1 MKYIFLVFFNCIAF
15 FLSSQEVCTDLVI
28 DPIYS
33 LNHTNLLN
41 KGFPND
47 FLFFDDF
54 SAENVFVNNNLWDF
68 SSVKVTR
75 NYAINPPSLGV
86 ATFDGLNEY
95 GLARDFSVINSSAP
109 SDTLLSKPIDLSGLS
124 AAFFMFYFQGKG
136 LGETPEIQDKLVL
149 EFFNGSFWVEKW
161 SSFGVA
167 MLEFEK
173 EVIII
178 DSAQYLT
185 DDFKFR
191 FRNYAT
197 ISGNFDHWHIDYLV
211 INELLN
217 VSDTTELNDVSFVYS
232 SPSFLKRYYEMPWT
246 HFLNNEANELK
257 DSIDIILRNNSASV
271 NVDFQFNVYENN
283 SQIYHYPTI
292 GVSRNVTILDYD
304 TIGNFS
310 FTNPPI
316 DIQSNIFNSFEPDS
330 ASFLVQYIIKTS
342 NSDIKINDTLYHN
355 QNFFSHFAYDDK
367 SAESAYGINTN
378 GAMLAYEF
386 KLNRPDTLRAIQM
399 YFPQMLDSVSDIPFK
414 LTIWKDINGQGNV
427 LYQQDV
433 YPVHTENGNY
443 HTYYLDSL
451 FQLVGTFYVG
461 WEQTTDDL
469 LNIGLD
475 KNNNAN
481 EYMHYNVGSGW
492 LNSSYLGSWMIRPIL
507 SMNQIVSNIPNKN
520 NIFSFSVYPN
530 PAKDNFFVE
539 SSANSN
545 LISLYTLNGILIRK
559 FKSNLNR
566 TQIDVNDIASG
577 AYILKIS
584 NDSGVNYQKI
594 LIQ

>member
-1 MKYIFLVFFNCIAF
+1 MKYKFLVFFNCIAF
-15 FLSSQEVCTDLVI
+15 FLSSQEVCTDLVV

-33 LNHTNLLN
+33 LNNPDLFT
-41 KGFPND
+41 KGFSND
-47 FLFFDDF
+47 LLFFDDF
-54 SAENVFVNNNLWDF
+54 STENIFVSDNLWDF
-68 SSVKVTR
+68 SSAKVTR
-75 NYAINPPSLGV
+75 NYAINPPTVGV
-86 ATFDGLNEY
+86 ATFDGLDEF
-95 GLARDFSVINSSAP
+95 GLARDFSVINSTAP

-161 SSFGVA
+161 SSLGIA
-167 MLEFEK
+167 MQEFEK

-185 DDFKFR
+185 SDFKFR

-232 SPSFLKRYYEMPWT
+232 SPSFLNRYYEMPWT

-283 SQIYHYPTI
+283 SQIYHYPVI

-386 KLNRPDTLRAIQM
+386 QLNRPDTLRAIQM
-399 YFPQMLDSVSDIPFK
+399 YFPQMLDSVSNIPFK
-414 LTIWKDINGQGNV
+414 LTIWKDINGQGDV

-433 YPVHTENGNY
+433 FPVHTENGNY

-469 LNIGLD
+469 LNVGLD

-507 SMNQIVSNIPNKN
+507 SMNQIVSNIPYKN
-520 NIFSFSVYPN
+520 NIFSVYPN
-530 PAKDNFFVE
+530 PAKDSFFIE

-566 TQIDVNDIASG
+566 TQIDVDDLERG
-577 AYILKIS
+577 VYILEIS

-594 LIQ
+594 LLQ

>member
-1 MKYIFLVFFNCIAF
+1 MKYTLLVFFNCIAL
-15 FLSSQEVCTDLVI
+15 FLSSQEVCTDLVV
-28 DPIYS
+28 DPKYS
-33 LNHTNLLN
+33 INNSNLFT

-47 FLFFDDF
+47 LLFFDDF
-54 SAENVFVNNNLWDF
+54 STENISVSNNLWDL

-75 NYAINPPSLGV
+75 NYAINPPSIGV

-136 LGETPEIQDKLVL
+136 LGDAPESEDKLVL
-149 EFFNGSFWVEKW
+149 EFFNGSIWVEKW
-161 SSFGVA
+161 SSLGVA
-167 MLEFEK
+167 MQEFEK

-185 DDFKFR
+185 VDFKFR

-217 VSDTTELNDVSFVYS
+217 ISDTTELNDVSFVYS
-232 SPSFLKRYYEMPWT
+232 SPSFLNRYYEMPWT
-246 HFLNNEANELK
+246 HFLNNEATELK

-283 SQIYHYPTI
+283 SQIYHYPI
-292 GVSRNVTILDYD
+292 VGVSRNITILDYD

-316 DIQSNIFNSFEPDS
+316 DIQSNIFSSFELDS
-330 ASFLVQYIIKTS
+330 TSFLVQYIIKTS
-342 NSDIKINDTLYHN
+342 TSDVKYNDTLYHN

-399 YFPQMLDSVSDIPFK
+399 YFPQMLDSVSNIPFK
-414 LTIWKDINGQGNV
+414 LTIWKDINGQGNI

-461 WEQTTDDL
+461 WEQTTNDL

-481 EYMHYNVGSGW
+481 EYMYYNVGSGW

-507 SMNQIVSNIPNKN
+507 SMNQIVSNIPEIN
-520 NIFSFSVYPN
+520 NTYSVYPN
-530 PAKDNFFVE
+530 PAKSNIFIQ
-539 SSANSN
+539 STANSN
-545 LISLYTLNGILIRK
+545 LISIYTSNGILIRK
-559 FKSNLNR
+559 FKSNFDR
-566 TQIDVNDIASG
+566 IQIDVNDLTRGI
-577 AYILKIS
+577 YILEIS
-584 NDSGVNYQKI
+584 NDSGINYQKI
-594 LIQ
+594 FIQ

>member
-232 SPSFLKRYYEMPWT
+232 SPSFLNRYYEMPWT
-246 HFLNNEANELK
+246 HFLNNEATELK
-257 DSIDIILRNNSASV
+257 DSIDVILRNNSASV

-283 SQIYHYPTI
+283 SQIYHYPII

-316 DIQSNIFNSFEPDS
+316 DIQSNIFNSFELDS

-342 NSDIKINDTLYHN
+342 NSDIKNNDTLYHD
-355 QNFFSHFAYDDK
+355 QNFLSHFAYDDN

-481 EYMHYNVGSGW
+481 EYMYYNVGSGW

-520 NIFSFSVYPN
+520 NTYSVYPN
-530 PAKDNFFVE
+530 PATHNLFIE
-539 SSANSN
+539 STDNSN
-545 LISLYTLNGILIRK
+545 LISIYTLNGILIRK
-559 FKSNLNR
+559 FKYNLNII
-566 TQIDVNDIASG
+566 QIDVNDIASG

>member
-1 MKYIFLVFFNCIAF
+1 MKYKFLVFFNCIAF
-15 FLSSQEVCTDLVI
+15 FLSSQEVCTDLVV

-33 LNHTNLLN
+33 LNNPNLFT

-47 FLFFDDF
+47 LLFFDDF
-54 SAENVFVNNNLWDF
+54 STENIFVSDNLWDF
-68 SSVKVTR
+68 SSAKVTR

-86 ATFDGLNEY
+86 ATFDGLDEF

-109 SDTLLSKPIDLSGLS
+109 SDTLLSKPIDLSGMS
-124 AAFFMFYFQGKG
+124 TAFFMFYFQGKG

-161 SSFGVA
+161 SSLGIA
-167 MLEFEK
+167 MQEFEK

-185 DDFKFR
+185 GDFKFR

-386 KLNRPDTLRAIQM
+386 QLNRPDTLRAIQM
-399 YFPQMLDSVSDIPFK
+399 YFPQMLDSVSNIPFK
-414 LTIWKDINGQGNV
+414 LTIWKDINGQGDV

-433 YPVHTENGNY
+433 FPVHTENGNY

-481 EYMHYNVGSGW
+481 EYMYYNVGSGW

-507 SMNQIVSNIPNKN
+507 SMNQIVSNIPNLN
-520 NIFSFSVYPN
+520 NIFSVYPN
-530 PAKDNFFVE
+530 PAKDNFFIE

-559 FKSNLNR
+559 FKSNLNL
-566 TQIDVNDIASG
+566 TQIDVDDLERG
-577 AYILKIS
+577 VYILEIS

>member
-1 MKYIFLVFFNCIAF
+1 MKYTLLVFFNCIAL
-15 FLSSQEVCTDLVI
+15 FLSSQEVCTDLVV
-28 DPIYS
+28 DPKYS
-33 LNHTNLLN
+33 INNSNLFT

-47 FLFFDDF
+47 LLFFDDF
-54 SAENVFVNNNLWDF
+54 STENISVSNNLWDL

-75 NYAINPPSLGV
+75 NYAINPPSIGV

-136 LGETPEIQDKLVL
+136 LGDAPESEDKLVL
-149 EFFNGSFWVEKW
+149 EFFNGSIWVEKW
-161 SSFGVA
+161 SSLGVA
-167 MLEFEK
+167 MQEFEK

-185 DDFKFR
+185 VDFKFR

-217 VSDTTELNDVSFVYS
+217 ISDTTELNDVSFVYS
-232 SPSFLKRYYEMPWT
+232 SPSFLNRYYEMPWT
-246 HFLNNEANELK
+246 HFLNNEATELK

-283 SQIYHYPTI
+283 SQIYHYPI
-292 GVSRNVTILDYD
+292 VGVSRNITILDYD
-304 TIGNFS
+304 TFGNFS

-316 DIQSNIFNSFEPDS
+316 DIQSNIFSSFELDS
-330 ASFLVQYIIKTS
+330 TSFLVQYIIKTS
-342 NSDIKINDTLYHN
+342 TSDVKYNDTLYHN

-399 YFPQMLDSVSDIPFK
+399 YFPQMLDSVSNIPFK
-414 LTIWKDINGQGNV
+414 LTIWKDINGQGNI

-461 WEQTTDDL
+461 WEQTTNDL

-481 EYMHYNVGSGW
+481 EYMYYNVGSGW

-507 SMNQIVSNIPNKN
+507 SMNQIVSNIPEIN
-520 NIFSFSVYPN
+520 NTYSVYPN
-530 PAKDNFFVE
+530 PAKSNIFIQ
-539 SSANSN
+539 STANSN
-545 LISLYTLNGILIRK
+545 LISIYTSNGILIRK
-559 FKSNLNR
+559 FKSNFDR
-566 TQIDVNDIASG
+566 IQIDVNDLTRGI
-577 AYILKIS
+577 YILEIS
-584 NDSGVNYQKI
+584 NDSGINYQKI
-594 LIQ
+594 FIQ

>member
-1 MKYIFLVFFNCIAF
+1 MKYKFLVFFNCIAF
-15 FLSSQEVCTDLVI
+15 FLSSQEVCTDLVV

-33 LNHTNLLN
+33 LNNPDLFT
-41 KGFPND
+41 KGFSND
-47 FLFFDDF
+47 LLFFDDF
-54 SAENVFVNNNLWDF
+54 STENIFVSDNLWDF
-68 SSVKVTR
+68 SSAKVTR
-75 NYAINPPSLGV
+75 NYAINPPTVGV
-86 ATFDGLNEY
+86 ATFDGLDEF
-95 GLARDFSVINSSAP
+95 GLARDFSVINSTAP

-149 EFFNGSFWVEKW
+149 EFFNGFFWVEKW
-161 SSFGVA
+161 SSLGIA
-167 MLEFEK
+167 MQEFEK

-185 DDFKFR
+185 SDFKFR

-232 SPSFLKRYYEMPWT
+232 SPSFLNRYYEMPWT

-283 SQIYHYPTI
+283 SQIYHYPVI

-367 SAESAYGINTN
+367 SAESAYGINSN

-386 KLNRPDTLRAIQM
+386 QLNRPDTLRAIQM
-399 YFPQMLDSVSDIPFK
+399 YFPQMLDSVSNIPFK
-414 LTIWKDINGQGNV
+414 LTIWKDINGQGDV

-433 YPVHTENGNY
+433 FPVHTENGNY

-451 FQLVGTFYVG
+451 FQLVGTFYIG

-469 LNIGLD
+469 LNVGLD

-507 SMNQIVSNIPNKN
+507 SMNQIVSNIPYKN
-520 NIFSFSVYPN
+520 NIFSVYPN
-530 PAKDNFFVE
+530 PAKDSFFIE

-566 TQIDVNDIASG
+566 TQIDVDDLERG
-577 AYILKIS
+577 VYILEIS
-584 NDSGVNYQKI
+584 NDSAVNYQKI

>member
-1 MKYIFLVFFNCIAF
+1 MKYKFLVFFNCIVF
-15 FLSSQEVCTDLVI
+15 SLSSQEVCTDLVV

-33 LNHTNLLN
+33 LNNPDLFT
-41 KGFPND
+41 KGFSND
-47 FLFFDDF
+47 LLFFDDF
-54 SAENVFVNNNLWDF
+54 STDNIFVSDNLWDF
-68 SSVKVTR
+68 SSAKVTR

-86 ATFDGLNEY
+86 ATFDGLDEF

-109 SDTLLSKPIDLSGLS
+109 SDTLLSKPIDLSGMS

-161 SSFGVA
+161 SSLGIA
-167 MLEFEK
+167 MQEFEK

-178 DSAQYLT
+178 DSVQYLT
-185 DDFKFR
+185 GDFKFR

-283 SQIYHYPTI
+283 SQIYHYPII

-386 KLNRPDTLRAIQM
+386 QLNRPDTLRAIQM
-399 YFPQMLDSVSDIPFK
+399 YFPQMLDSVSNIPFK
-414 LTIWKDINGQGNV
+414 LTIWKDINGQGDV

-433 YPVHTENGNY
+433 FPVHTENGNY

-481 EYMHYNVGSGW
+481 EYMYYNVGSGW

-520 NIFSFSVYPN
+520 NTYSVYPN
-530 PAKDNFFVE
+530 PATHNLFIE
-539 SSANSN
+539 STDNSN
-545 LISLYTLNGILIRK
+545 LISIYTLNGILIRK
-559 FKSNLNR
+559 FKYNLNII
-566 TQIDVNDIASG
+566 QIDVNDIASG

>member
-232 SPSFLKRYYEMPWT
+232 SPSFLNRYYEMPWT
-246 HFLNNEANELK
+246 HFLNNEATELK
-257 DSIDIILRNNSASV
+257 DSIDVILRNNSASV

-283 SQIYHYPTI
+283 SQIYHYPII

-316 DIQSNIFNSFEPDS
+316 DIQSNIFNSFELDS

-342 NSDIKINDTLYHN
+342 NSDIKNNDTLYHD
-355 QNFFSHFAYDDK
+355 QNFLSHFAYDDK

-481 EYMHYNVGSGW
+481 EYMYYNVGSGW

-520 NIFSFSVYPN
+520 NTYSVYPN
-530 PAKDNFFVE
+530 PATHHLIIE
-539 SSANSN
+539 STDNSN
-545 LISLYTLNGILIRK
+545 LISIYTLNGILIRK
-559 FKSNLNR
+559 FKYNLNII
-566 TQIDVNDIASG
+566 QIDVNDIASG
-577 AYILKIS
+577 TYILKIS

>member
-1 MKYIFLVFFNCIAF
+1 MKYTLLVFFNCIAL
-15 FLSSQEVCTDLVI
+15 FLSSQEVCTDLVV
-28 DPIYS
+28 DPKYS
-33 LNHTNLLN
+33 INNSNLFT

-47 FLFFDDF
+47 LPFFDDF
-54 SAENVFVNNNLWDF
+54 STENISVSNNLWDL

-75 NYAINPPSLGV
+75 NYAINPPSIGV

-136 LGETPEIQDKLVL
+136 LGDAPESEDKLVL
-149 EFFNGSFWVEKW
+149 EFFNGSIWVEKW
-161 SSFGVA
+161 SSLGVA
-167 MLEFEK
+167 MQEFEK

-185 DDFKFR
+185 VDFKFR

-217 VSDTTELNDVSFVYS
+217 ISDTTELNDVSFVYS
-232 SPSFLKRYYEMPWT
+232 SPSFLNRYYEMPWT
-246 HFLNNEANELK
+246 HFLNNEATELK

-283 SQIYHYPTI
+283 SQIYHYPI
-292 GVSRNVTILDYD
+292 VGVSRNITILDYD

-316 DIQSNIFNSFEPDS
+316 DIQSNIFSSFELDS
-330 ASFLVQYIIKTS
+330 TSFLVQYIIKTS
-342 NSDIKINDTLYHN
+342 TSDVKYNDTLYHN

-399 YFPQMLDSVSDIPFK
+399 YFPQMLDSVSNIPFK
-414 LTIWKDINGQGNV
+414 LTIWKDINGQGNI

-461 WEQTTDDL
+461 WEQTTNDL

-481 EYMHYNVGSGW
+481 EYMYYNVGSGW

-507 SMNQIVSNIPNKN
+507 SMNQIVSNIPEIN
-520 NIFSFSVYPN
+520 NTYSVYPN
-530 PAKDNFFVE
+530 PAKSNIFIQSTV
-539 SSANSN
+539 NSN
-545 LISLYTLNGILIRK
+545 LISIYTSNGILIRK
-559 FKSNLNR
+559 FKSNFDR
-566 TQIDVNDIASG
+566 IQIDVNDLTRGI
-577 AYILKIS
+577 YILEIS
-584 NDSGVNYQKI
+584 NDSGINYQKI
-594 LIQ
+594 FIQ

>member
-33 LNHTNLLN
+33 LNNTNLLN

-232 SPSFLKRYYEMPWT
+232 SPSFLNRYYEMPWT
-246 HFLNNEANELK
+246 HFLNNEATELK
-257 DSIDIILRNNSASV
+257 DSIDVILRNNSASV

-283 SQIYHYPTI
+283 SQIYHYPII

-355 QNFFSHFAYDDK
+355 QNFLSHFAYDDK

-481 EYMHYNVGSGW
+481 EYMYYNVGSGW

-520 NIFSFSVYPN
+520 NIFSVYPN
-530 PAKDNFFVE
+530 PAKDNFFIE

-559 FKSNLNR
+559 FK
-566 TQIDVNDIASG
+566 
-577 AYILKIS
+577 
-584 NDSGVNYQKI
+584 
-594 LIQ
+594 

>member
-1 MKYIFLVFFNCIAF
+1 MKYTLLVFFNCIAL
-15 FLSSQEVCTDLVI
+15 FLSSQEVCTDLVV
-28 DPIYS
+28 DPKYS
-33 LNHTNLLN
+33 INNSNLFT

-47 FLFFDDF
+47 LPFFDDF
-54 SAENVFVNNNLWDF
+54 STENISVSNNLWDL

-75 NYAINPPSLGV
+75 NYAINPPSIGV

-136 LGETPEIQDKLVL
+136 LGDAPESEDKLVL
-149 EFFNGSFWVEKW
+149 EFFNGSIWVEKW
-161 SSFGVA
+161 SSLGVA
-167 MLEFEK
+167 MQEFEK

-185 DDFKFR
+185 VDFKFR

-232 SPSFLKRYYEMPWT
+232 SPSFLNRYYEMPWT
-246 HFLNNEANELK
+246 HFLNNEATELK

-283 SQIYHYPTI
+283 SQIYHYPNV
-292 GVSRNVTILDYD
+292 GVSRNITILDYD

-316 DIQSNIFNSFEPDS
+316 DIQSNIFSSFELDS
-330 ASFLVQYIIKTS
+330 TSFLVQYIIKTS

-386 KLNRPDTLRAIQM
+386 QLNRPDTLRAIQM
-399 YFPQMLDSVSDIPFK
+399 YFPQMLDSVSNIPFK
-414 LTIWKDINGQGNV
+414 LTIWKDINGQGDV

-433 YPVHTENGNY
+433 FPVHTENGNY

-492 LNSSYLGSWMIRPIL
+492 LNSSYFGSWMIRPIL

-520 NIFSFSVYPN
+520 NIFRVYPN

-566 TQIDVNDIASG
+566 TQIDVDDLAG
-577 AYILKIS
+577 GVYILEIS

>member
-1 MKYIFLVFFNCIAF
+1 MKYKFLVFFNCIAF

-33 LNHTNLLN
+33 LNNPNLFT
-41 KGFPND
+41 KGFSND
-47 FLFFDDF
+47 LLFFDDF
-54 SAENVFVNNNLWDF
+54 STENVFLSDNLWDF
-68 SSVKVTR
+68 SSTKVTR
-75 NYAINPPSLGV
+75 NYAINPPSIGV
-86 ATFDGLNEY
+86 ATFDGLDEF

-136 LGETPEIQDKLVL
+136 LGETPEIEDKLVL
-149 EFFNGSFWVEKW
+149 EFFNGSSWVEKW
-161 SSFGVA
+161 SSLGIA
-167 MLEFEK
+167 MQEFKK

-185 DDFKFR
+185 ADFKFR

-232 SPSFLKRYYEMPWT
+232 SPSFLNRYYEMPWT
-246 HFLNNEANELK
+246 HFLNNEATELK
-257 DSIDIILRNNSASV
+257 DSIDIILRNNRPSV

-283 SQIYHYPTI
+283 SQIYHYPSI

-316 DIQSNIFNSFEPDS
+316 DFQSNIFNSFEPDS
-330 ASFLVQYIIKTS
+330 ASFLVKYIIKTS
-342 NSDIKINDTLYHN
+342 NSDVKINDTLYHN

-399 YFPQMLDSVSDIPFK
+399 YFPQMLDSVSNISFK
-414 LTIWKDINGQGNV
+414 LTIWKDINGQGDV

-433 YPVHTENGNY
+433 FPVHTENGNY

-481 EYMHYNVGSGW
+481 EYMYYNVGSGW

-520 NIFSFSVYPN
+520 TSYSVYPN
-530 PAKDNFFVE
+530 PARYNFFIE
-539 SSANSN
+539 STANSN
-545 LISLYTLNGILIRK
+545 IISLYTLNGILIRK

-566 TQIDVNDIASG
+566 IQIDVDDLEG
-577 AYILKIS
+577 GVYILEIS
-584 NDSGVNYQKI
+584 NDSDVSYQKI

>member
-1 MKYIFLVFFNCIAF
+1 MKYTLLVFFNCIAL
-15 FLSSQEVCTDLVI
+15 FLSSQEVCTDLVV
-28 DPIYS
+28 DPKYS
-33 LNHTNLLN
+33 INNSNLFT

-47 FLFFDDF
+47 LPFFDDF
-54 SAENVFVNNNLWDF
+54 STENISVSNNLWDL

-75 NYAINPPSLGV
+75 NYAINPPSIGV

-136 LGETPEIQDKLVL
+136 LGDAPESEDKLVL
-149 EFFNGSFWVEKW
+149 EFFNGSIWVEKW
-161 SSFGVA
+161 SSLGVA
-167 MLEFEK
+167 MQEFEK

-185 DDFKFR
+185 VDFKFR

-217 VSDTTELNDVSFVYS
+217 ISDTTELNDVSFVYS
-232 SPSFLKRYYEMPWT
+232 SPSFLNRYYEMPWT
-246 HFLNNEANELK
+246 HFLNNEATELK

-283 SQIYHYPTI
+283 SQIYHYPI
-292 GVSRNVTILDYD
+292 VGVSRNITILDYD

-316 DIQSNIFNSFEPDS
+316 DIQSNIFSSFELDS
-330 ASFLVQYIIKTS
+330 TSFLVQYIIKTS
-342 NSDIKINDTLYHN
+342 TSDVKYNDTLYHN

-399 YFPQMLDSVSDIPFK
+399 YFPQMLDSVSNIPFK
-414 LTIWKDINGQGNV
+414 LTIWKDINGQGNI

-461 WEQTTDDL
+461 WEQTTNDL

-481 EYMHYNVGSGW
+481 EYMYYNVGSGW

-507 SMNQIVSNIPNKN
+507 SMNQIVSNIPEIN
-520 NIFSFSVYPN
+520 NTYSVYPN
-530 PAKDNFFVE
+530 PAKSNIFIQ
-539 SSANSN
+539 STANSN
-545 LISLYTLNGILIRK
+545 LISIYTSNGILIRK
-559 FKSNLNR
+559 FKSNFDR
-566 TQIDVNDIASG
+566 IQIDVNDLTRGI
-577 AYILKIS
+577 YILEIS
-584 NDSGVNYQKI
+584 NDSGINYQKI
-594 LIQ
+594 FIQ

>member
-1 MKYIFLVFFNCIAF
+1 MKYKFLVFFNCIAF
-15 FLSSQEVCTDLVI
+15 FLSSQEVCTDLVV

-33 LNHTNLLN
+33 LNNPNLFT

-47 FLFFDDF
+47 LLFFDDF
-54 SAENVFVNNNLWDF
+54 STENIFVSDNLWDF
-68 SSVKVTR
+68 SSAKVTR

-86 ATFDGLNEY
+86 ATFDGLDEF

-109 SDTLLSKPIDLSGLS
+109 SDTLLSKPIDLSGMS
-124 AAFFMFYFQGKG
+124 TAFFMFYFQGKG

-161 SSFGVA
+161 SSLGIA
-167 MLEFEK
+167 MQEFEK

-178 DSAQYLT
+178 DSVQYLT
-185 DDFKFR
+185 GDFKFR

-386 KLNRPDTLRAIQM
+386 QLNRPDTLRAIQM
-399 YFPQMLDSVSDIPFK
+399 YFPQMLDSVSNIPFK
-414 LTIWKDINGQGNV
+414 LTIWKDINGQGDV

-433 YPVHTENGNY
+433 FPVHTENGNY

-481 EYMHYNVGSGW
+481 EYMYYNVGSGW

-520 NIFSFSVYPN
+520 NIFSVYPN
-530 PAKDNFFVE
+530 PAKDNFFIE

-559 FKSNLNR
+559 FKSNLNL
-566 TQIDVNDIASG
+566 TQIDVDDLERG
-577 AYILKIS
+577 VYILEIS
-584 NDSGVNYQKI
+584 NDLGVNYQKI

>member
-1 MKYIFLVFFNCIAF
+1 MKYKFLVFFNCIVF
-15 FLSSQEVCTDLVI
+15 SLSSQEVCTDLVV

-33 LNHTNLLN
+33 LNNPNLFT

-47 FLFFDDF
+47 LLFFDDF
-54 SAENVFVNNNLWDF
+54 STENIFVSDNLWDF
-68 SSVKVTR
+68 SSAKVTR

-86 ATFDGLNEY
+86 ATFDGLDEF

-109 SDTLLSKPIDLSGLS
+109 SDTLLSKPIDLSGMS
-124 AAFFMFYFQGKG
+124 TAFFMFYFQGKG

-161 SSFGVA
+161 SSLGIA
-167 MLEFEK
+167 MQEFEK

-185 DDFKFR
+185 GDFKFR

-283 SQIYHYPTI
+283 SQIYHYPII

-386 KLNRPDTLRAIQM
+386 QLNRPDTLRAIQM
-399 YFPQMLDSVSDIPFK
+399 YFPQMLDSVSNIPFK
-414 LTIWKDINGQGNV
+414 LTIWKDINGQGDV

-433 YPVHTENGNY
+433 FPVHTENGNY

-481 EYMHYNVGSGW
+481 EYMYYNVGSGW

-507 SMNQIVSNIPNKN
+507 SMNQIVSNIPNLN
-520 NIFSFSVYPN
+520 NIFSVYPN
-530 PAKDNFFVE
+530 PAKDNFFIE

-559 FKSNLNR
+559 FKSNLNL
-566 TQIDVNDIASG
+566 TQIDVDDLERG
-577 AYILKIS
+577 VYILEIS

>member
-33 LNHTNLLN
+33 LNNTNLLN

-124 AAFFMFYFQGKG
+124 TAFFMFYFQGKG

-232 SPSFLKRYYEMPWT
+232 SPSFLNRYYEMPWT
-246 HFLNNEANELK
+246 HFLNNEATELK
-257 DSIDIILRNNSASV
+257 DSIDVILRNNSASV

-283 SQIYHYPTI
+283 SQIYHYPII

-316 DIQSNIFNSFEPDS
+316 DIQSNIFNSFELDS

-342 NSDIKINDTLYHN
+342 NSDIKNNDTLYHD

-481 EYMHYNVGSGW
+481 EYMYYNVGSGW

-520 NIFSFSVYPN
+520 NTYSVYPN
-530 PAKDNFFVE
+530 PATHNLFIE
-539 SSANSN
+539 STDNSN
-545 LISLYTLNGILIRK
+545 LISIYTLNGILIRK
-559 FKSNLNR
+559 FKYNLNII
-566 TQIDVNDIASG
+566 QIDVNDIASG
-577 AYILKIS
+577 TYILKIS

>member
-1 MKYIFLVFFNCIAF
+1 MKYKFLVFFNCIAF
-15 FLSSQEVCTDLVI
+15 FLSSQEVCTDLVV

-33 LNHTNLLN
+33 LNNPNLFT

-47 FLFFDDF
+47 LLFFDDF
-54 SAENVFVNNNLWDF
+54 STENIFVSDNLWDF
-68 SSVKVTR
+68 SSAKVTR
-75 NYAINPPSLGV
+75 NYAVNPPSLGV
-86 ATFDGLNEY
+86 ATFDGLDEF

-109 SDTLLSKPIDLSGLS
+109 SDTLLSKPIDLSGMS
-124 AAFFMFYFQGKG
+124 TAFFMFYFQGKG

-161 SSFGVA
+161 SSLGIA
-167 MLEFEK
+167 MQEFEK

-185 DDFKFR
+185 GDFKFR

-386 KLNRPDTLRAIQM
+386 QLNRPDTLRAIQM
-399 YFPQMLDSVSDIPFK
+399 YFPQMLDSVSNIPFK
-414 LTIWKDINGQGNV
+414 LTIWKDINGQGDV

-433 YPVHTENGNY
+433 FPVHTENGNY

-481 EYMHYNVGSGW
+481 EYMYYNVGSGW

-507 SMNQIVSNIPNKN
+507 SMNQIVSNIPNLN
-520 NIFSFSVYPN
+520 NIFSVYPN
-530 PAKDNFFVE
+530 PAKDNFFIE

-559 FKSNLNR
+559 FKSNLNL
-566 TQIDVNDIASG
+566 TQIDVDDLERG
-577 AYILKIS
+577 VYILEIS

>member
-1 MKYIFLVFFNCIAF
+1 MN
-15 FLSSQEVCTDLVI
+15 
-28 DPIYS
+28 
-33 LNHTNLLN
+33 
-41 KGFPND
+41 
-47 FLFFDDF
+47 
-54 SAENVFVNNNLWDF
+54 
-68 SSVKVTR
+68 
-75 NYAINPPSLGV
+75 
-86 ATFDGLNEY
+86 
-95 GLARDFSVINSSAP
+95 
-109 SDTLLSKPIDLSGLS
+109 
-124 AAFFMFYFQGKG
+124 
-136 LGETPEIQDKLVL
+136 
-149 EFFNGSFWVEKW
+149 
-161 SSFGVA
+161 
-167 MLEFEK
+167 
-173 EVIII
+173 
-178 DSAQYLT
+178 
-185 DDFKFR
+185 
-191 FRNYAT
+191 
-197 ISGNFDHWHIDYLV
+197 
-211 INELLN
+211 LN

-283 SQIYHYPTI
+283 SQIYHYPII

-310 FTNPPI
+310 FTNPSI

-386 KLNRPDTLRAIQM
+386 QLNRPDTLRAIQM
-399 YFPQMLDSVSDIPFK
+399 YFPQMLDSVSNIPFK
-414 LTIWKDINGQGNV
+414 LTIWKDINGQGDV

-433 YPVHTENGNY
+433 FPVHTENGNY

-481 EYMHYNVGSGW
+481 EYMYYNVGSGW

-507 SMNQIVSNIPNKN
+507 SMNQIVSNIPNLN
-520 NIFSFSVYPN
+520 NIFSVYPN
-530 PAKDNFFVE
+530 PAKDNFFIE

-559 FKSNLNR
+559 FKSNLNL
-566 TQIDVNDIASG
+566 TQIDVDDLERG
-577 AYILKIS
+577 VYILEIS

>member
-1 MKYIFLVFFNCIAF
+1 MKYKFLIFFKCIAF
-15 FLSSQEVCTDLVI
+15 FLSSQEVCTDLVV

-33 LNHTNLLN
+33 LNNPNLFT

-47 FLFFDDF
+47 LLFFDDF
-54 SAENVFVNNNLWDF
+54 STENIFVSDNLWDF
-68 SSVKVTR
+68 SSAKVTR
-75 NYAINPPSLGV
+75 NYAINPPTVGV
-86 ATFDGLNEY
+86 ATFDGLDEF
-95 GLARDFSVINSSAP
+95 GLARDFSVINSTAP

-136 LGETPEIQDKLVL
+136 LGETPDIEDKLVL

-161 SSFGVA
+161 SSLGIA
-167 MLEFEK
+167 MQEFEK

-185 DDFKFR
+185 GDFKFR

-232 SPSFLKRYYEMPWT
+232 SPSFLNRYYEMPWT

-283 SQIYHYPTI
+283 SQIYHYPVI

-386 KLNRPDTLRAIQM
+386 QLNRPDTLRAIQM
-399 YFPQMLDSVSDIPFK
+399 YFPQMLDSVSNIPFK
-414 LTIWKDINGQGNV
+414 LTIWKDINGQGDV

-433 YPVHTENGNY
+433 FPVHTENGNY

-481 EYMHYNVGSGW
+481 EYMYYNVGSGW

-507 SMNQIVSNIPNKN
+507 SMNKIVSNIPNKN
-520 NIFSFSVYPN
+520 NIFSVYPN

-566 TQIDVNDIASG
+566 TQIDVDDLKRG
-577 AYILKIS
+577 VYILEIS

>member
-1 MKYIFLVFFNCIAF
+1 MKYTLLVFFNCIAL
-15 FLSSQEVCTDLVI
+15 FLSSQEVCTDLVV
-28 DPIYS
+28 DPKYS
-33 LNHTNLLN
+33 INNSNLFT

-47 FLFFDDF
+47 LPFFDDF
-54 SAENVFVNNNLWDF
+54 STENISVSNNLWDL

-75 NYAINPPSLGV
+75 NYAINPPSIGV

-136 LGETPEIQDKLVL
+136 LGDAPESEDKLVL
-149 EFFNGSFWVEKW
+149 EFFNGSIWVEKW
-161 SSFGVA
+161 SSLGVA
-167 MLEFEK
+167 MQEFEK

-185 DDFKFR
+185 VDFKFR

-217 VSDTTELNDVSFVYS
+217 ISDTTELNDVSFVYS
-232 SPSFLKRYYEMPWT
+232 SPSFLNRYYEMPWT
-246 HFLNNEANELK
+246 HFLNNEATELK

-283 SQIYHYPTI
+283 SQIYHYPI
-292 GVSRNVTILDYD
+292 VGVSRNITILDYD

-316 DIQSNIFNSFEPDS
+316 DIQSNIFSSFELDS
-330 ASFLVQYIIKTS
+330 TSFLVQYIIKTS
-342 NSDIKINDTLYHN
+342 TSDVKYNDTLYHN

-386 KLNRPDTLRAIQM
+386 KLNRPDTIRAIQM
-399 YFPQMLDSVSDIPFK
+399 YFPQMLDSVSNIPFK
-414 LTIWKDINGQGNV
+414 LTIWKDINGQGNI

-461 WEQTTDDL
+461 WEQTTNDL

-481 EYMHYNVGSGW
+481 EYMYYNVGSGW

-507 SMNQIVSNIPNKN
+507 SMNQIVSNIPEIN
-520 NIFSFSVYPN
+520 NTYSVYPN
-530 PAKDNFFVE
+530 PAKSNIFIQ
-539 SSANSN
+539 STANSN
-545 LISLYTLNGILIRK
+545 LISIYTSNGILIRK
-559 FKSNLNR
+559 FKSNFDR
-566 TQIDVNDIASG
+566 IQIDVNDLTRGI
-577 AYILKIS
+577 YILEIS
-584 NDSGVNYQKI
+584 NDSGINYQKI
-594 LIQ
+594 FIQ

>member
-1 MKYIFLVFFNCIAF
+1 MKYKFLIFFKCIAF
-15 FLSSQEVCTDLVI
+15 FLSSQEVCTDLVV

-33 LNHTNLLN
+33 LNNPNLFT

-47 FLFFDDF
+47 LLFFDDF
-54 SAENVFVNNNLWDF
+54 STENIFVSDNLWDF
-68 SSVKVTR
+68 SSAKVTR
-75 NYAINPPSLGV
+75 NYAVNPPSIGV
-86 ATFDGLNEY
+86 ATFDGLDEF

-136 LGETPEIQDKLVL
+136 LGETPDIEDKLVL

-161 SSFGVA
+161 SSLGIA
-167 MLEFEK
+167 MQEFEK

-185 DDFKFR
+185 GDFKFR

-232 SPSFLKRYYEMPWT
+232 SPSFLNRYYEMPWT

-283 SQIYHYPTI
+283 SQIYHYPII

-386 KLNRPDTLRAIQM
+386 QLNRPDTLRAIQM
-399 YFPQMLDSVSDIPFK
+399 YFPQMLDSVSNIPFK
-414 LTIWKDINGQGNV
+414 LTIWKDINGQGDV

-433 YPVHTENGNY
+433 FPVHTENGNY

-481 EYMHYNVGSGW
+481 EYMYYNVGSGW

-507 SMNQIVSNIPNKN
+507 SMNQIVSNIPYKN
-520 NIFSFSVYPN
+520 NIFSVYPN
-530 PAKDNFFVE
+530 PAKDSFFIE

-566 TQIDVNDIASG
+566 TQIDVDDLERG
-577 AYILKIS
+577 VYILEIS
-584 NDSGVNYQKI
+584 NDSAVNYQKI

>member
-33 LNHTNLLN
+33 LNNTNLLN
-41 KGFPND
+41 KGFSND

-232 SPSFLKRYYEMPWT
+232 SPSFLNRYYEMPWT
-246 HFLNNEANELK
+246 HFLNNEATELK
-257 DSIDIILRNNSASV
+257 DSIDVILRNNSASV

-283 SQIYHYPTI
+283 SQIYHYPII

-316 DIQSNIFNSFEPDS
+316 DIQSNIFNSFELDS

-342 NSDIKINDTLYHN
+342 NSDIKNNDTLYHD
-355 QNFFSHFAYDDK
+355 QNFLSHFAYDDK

-481 EYMHYNVGSGW
+481 EYMYYNVGSGW

-520 NIFSFSVYPN
+520 NTYSVYPN
-530 PAKDNFFVE
+530 PATHNLFIE
-539 SSANSN
+539 STDNSN
-545 LISLYTLNGILIRK
+545 LISIYTLNGILIRK
-559 FKSNLNR
+559 FKYNLNII
-566 TQIDVNDIASG
+566 QIDVNDIASG

>member
-33 LNHTNLLN
+33 LNNTNLLN

-124 AAFFMFYFQGKG
+124 TAFFMFYFQGKG

-232 SPSFLKRYYEMPWT
+232 SPSFLNRYYEMPWT
-246 HFLNNEANELK
+246 HFLNNEATELK
-257 DSIDIILRNNSASV
+257 DSIDVILRNNSASV

-283 SQIYHYPTI
+283 SQIYHYPII

-316 DIQSNIFNSFEPDS
+316 DIQSNIFNSFELDS

-342 NSDIKINDTLYHN
+342 NSDIKNNDTLYHD
-355 QNFFSHFAYDDK
+355 QNFLSHFAYDDK

-481 EYMHYNVGSGW
+481 EYMYYNVGSGW

-520 NIFSFSVYPN
+520 NTYSVYPN
-530 PAKDNFFVE
+530 PASHNLFIE
-539 SSANSN
+539 STDNSN
-545 LISLYTLNGILIRK
+545 LISIYTLNGILIRK
-559 FKSNLNR
+559 FKYNLNII
-566 TQIDVNDIASG
+566 QIDVNDIASG

>member
-33 LNHTNLLN
+33 LNNTNLLN

-185 DDFKFR
+185 NDFKFR

-232 SPSFLKRYYEMPWT
+232 SPSFLNRYYEMPWT
-246 HFLNNEANELK
+246 HFLNNEATELK
-257 DSIDIILRNNSASV
+257 DSIDVILRNNSASV

-283 SQIYHYPTI
+283 SQIYHYPII

-316 DIQSNIFNSFEPDS
+316 DIQSNIFNSFELDS

-342 NSDIKINDTLYHN
+342 NSDIKNNDTLYHD
-355 QNFFSHFAYDDK
+355 QNFLSHFAYDDK

-399 YFPQMLDSVSDIPFK
+399 YFPQMLDSVSDISFK

-481 EYMHYNVGSGW
+481 EYMYYNVGSGW

-520 NIFSFSVYPN
+520 NTYSVYPN
-530 PAKDNFFVE
+530 PATHNLFIE
-539 SSANSN
+539 STDNSN
-545 LISLYTLNGILIRK
+545 LISIYTLNGILIRK
-559 FKSNLNR
+559 FKYNLNII
-566 TQIDVNDIASG
+566 QIDVNDIASG

>member
-33 LNHTNLLN
+33 LNNTNLLN

-185 DDFKFR
+185 NDFKFR

-232 SPSFLKRYYEMPWT
+232 SPSFLNRYYEMPWT
-246 HFLNNEANELK
+246 HFLNNEATELK
-257 DSIDIILRNNSASV
+257 DSIDVILRNNSASV

-283 SQIYHYPTI
+283 SQIYHYPII

-316 DIQSNIFNSFEPDS
+316 DIQSNIFNSFELDS

-342 NSDIKINDTLYHN
+342 NSDIKNNDTLYHD
-355 QNFFSHFAYDDK
+355 QNFLSHFAYDDK

-481 EYMHYNVGSGW
+481 EYMYYNVGSGW

-507 SMNQIVSNIPNKN
+507 SMNQIVSNVPNKN
-520 NIFSFSVYPN
+520 NTYRVYPN
-530 PAKDNFFVE
+530 PATHNLFIE
-539 SSANSN
+539 STDNSN
-545 LISLYTLNGILIRK
+545 LISIYTLNGILIRK
-559 FKSNLNR
+559 FKYNLNII
-566 TQIDVNDIASG
+566 QIDVNDIASG

>member
-1 MKYIFLVFFNCIAF
+1 MKYKFLVFFNCIVF
-15 FLSSQEVCTDLVI
+15 SLSSQEVCTDLVV

-33 LNHTNLLN
+33 LNNPNLFT
-41 KGFPND
+41 KGFSND
-47 FLFFDDF
+47 LLFFDDF
-54 SAENVFVNNNLWDF
+54 STENIFVSDNLWDF
-68 SSVKVTR
+68 SSAKVTR

-86 ATFDGLNEY
+86 ATFDGLDEF

-109 SDTLLSKPIDLSGLS
+109 SDTLLSKPIDLSGMS

-161 SSFGVA
+161 SSLGIA
-167 MLEFEK
+167 MQEFEK

-185 DDFKFR
+185 GDFKFR

-386 KLNRPDTLRAIQM
+386 QLNRPDTLRAIQM
-399 YFPQMLDSVSDIPFK
+399 YFPQMLDSVSNIPFK
-414 LTIWKDINGQGNV
+414 LTIWKDINGQGDV

-433 YPVHTENGNY
+433 FPVHTENGNY

-481 EYMHYNVGSGW
+481 EYMYYNVGSGW

-520 NIFSFSVYPN
+520 NIFSVYPN
-530 PAKDNFFVE
+530 PAKDNFFIE

-559 FKSNLNR
+559 FKSNLNL
-566 TQIDVNDIASG
+566 TQIDVDDLERG
-577 AYILKIS
+577 VYILEIS

-594 LIQ
+594 LLQ

>member
-1 MKYIFLVFFNCIAF
+1 MKYKFLVFFNCIAF

-33 LNHTNLLN
+33 LNNPNLFT

-47 FLFFDDF
+47 LLFFDDF
-54 SAENVFVNNNLWDF
+54 STENVFLSDNLWDF
-68 SSVKVTR
+68 SSTKVTR
-75 NYAINPPSLGV
+75 NYAINPPSIGV
-86 ATFDGLNEY
+86 ATFDGLDEF

-136 LGETPEIQDKLVL
+136 LGETPEIEDKLVL
-149 EFFNGSFWVEKW
+149 EFFNGSSWVEKW
-161 SSFGVA
+161 SSLGIA
-167 MLEFEK
+167 MQEFKK

-185 DDFKFR
+185 ADFKFR

-232 SPSFLKRYYEMPWT
+232 SPSFLNRYYEMPWT
-246 HFLNNEANELK
+246 HFLNNEATELK
-257 DSIDIILRNNSASV
+257 DSIDIILRNNRASV

-283 SQIYHYPTI
+283 SQIYHYPSI

-316 DIQSNIFNSFEPDS
+316 DFQSNIFNSFEPDS
-330 ASFLVQYIIKTS
+330 ASFLVKYIIKTS
-342 NSDIKINDTLYHN
+342 NSDVKINDTLYHN

-399 YFPQMLDSVSDIPFK
+399 YFPQMLDSVSNISFK
-414 LTIWKDINGQGNV
+414 LTIWKDINGQGDV

-433 YPVHTENGNY
+433 FPVHTENGNY

-481 EYMHYNVGSGW
+481 EYMYYNVGSGW

-520 NIFSFSVYPN
+520 TSYSVYPN
-530 PAKDNFFVE
+530 PARYNFFIE
-539 SSANSN
+539 STANSN
-545 LISLYTLNGILIRK
+545 IISLYTLNGILIRK

-566 TQIDVNDIASG
+566 IQIDVDDLEG
-577 AYILKIS
+577 GVYILEIS
-584 NDSGVNYQKI
+584 NDSDVSYQKI

>member
-1 MKYIFLVFFNCIAF
+1 MKYKFLVFFNCIAF
-15 FLSSQEVCTDLVI
+15 FLSSQEVCTDLVV

-33 LNHTNLLN
+33 LNNPDLFT
-41 KGFPND
+41 KGFSND
-47 FLFFDDF
+47 LLFFDDF
-54 SAENVFVNNNLWDF
+54 STENIFVSDNLWDF
-68 SSVKVTR
+68 SSAKVTR
-75 NYAINPPSLGV
+75 NYAINPPTVGV
-86 ATFDGLNEY
+86 ATFDGLDEF
-95 GLARDFSVINSSAP
+95 GLARDFSVINSTAP

-161 SSFGVA
+161 SSLGIA
-167 MLEFEK
+167 MQEFEK

-185 DDFKFR
+185 SDFKFR

-232 SPSFLKRYYEMPWT
+232 SPSFLNRYYEMPWT

-283 SQIYHYPTI
+283 SQIYHYPVI

-386 KLNRPDTLRAIQM
+386 QLNRPDTLRAIQM
-399 YFPQMLDSVSDIPFK
+399 YFPQMLDSVSNIPFK
-414 LTIWKDINGQGNV
+414 LTIWKDINGQGDV

-433 YPVHTENGNY
+433 FPVHTENGNY

-481 EYMHYNVGSGW
+481 EYMYYNVGSGW

-507 SMNQIVSNIPNKN
+507 SMNQIVSNIPYKN
-520 NIFSFSVYPN
+520 NIFSVYPN
-530 PAKDNFFVE
+530 PAKDSFFIE

-566 TQIDVNDIASG
+566 TQIDVDDLERG
-577 AYILKIS
+577 VYILEIS
-584 NDSGVNYQKI
+584 NDSAVNYQKI

>member
-1 MKYIFLVFFNCIAF
+1 MKYKFLVFFNCIVF
-15 FLSSQEVCTDLVI
+15 SLSSQEVCTDLVV

-33 LNHTNLLN
+33 LNNPNLFT

-47 FLFFDDF
+47 LLFFDDF
-54 SAENVFVNNNLWDF
+54 STENIFVSDNLWDF
-68 SSVKVTR
+68 SSAKVTR

-86 ATFDGLNEY
+86 ATFDGLDEF

-109 SDTLLSKPIDLSGLS
+109 SDTLLSKPIDLSGMS
-124 AAFFMFYFQGKG
+124 TAFFMFYFQGKG

-161 SSFGVA
+161 SSLGIA
-167 MLEFEK
+167 MQEFEK

-185 DDFKFR
+185 GDFKFR

-386 KLNRPDTLRAIQM
+386 QLNRPDTLRAIQM
-399 YFPQMLDSVSDIPFK
+399 YFPQMLDSVSNIPFK
-414 LTIWKDINGQGNV
+414 LTIWKDINGQGDV

-433 YPVHTENGNY
+433 FPVHTENGNY

-481 EYMHYNVGSGW
+481 EYMYYNVGSGW

-507 SMNQIVSNIPNKN
+507 SMNQIVSNIPNLN
-520 NIFSFSVYPN
+520 NIFSVYPN
-530 PAKDNFFVE
+530 PAKDNFFIE

-559 FKSNLNR
+559 FKSNLNL
-566 TQIDVNDIASG
+566 TQIDVDDLERG
-577 AYILKIS
+577 VYILEIS

>member
-1 MKYIFLVFFNCIAF
+1 MKYKFLVFFNCIAF
-15 FLSSQEVCTDLVI
+15 FLSSQEVCTDLVV

-33 LNHTNLLN
+33 LNNPNLFT

-47 FLFFDDF
+47 LLFFDDF
-54 SAENVFVNNNLWDF
+54 STENIFVSDNLWDF
-68 SSVKVTR
+68 SSAKVTR

-86 ATFDGLNEY
+86 ATFDGLDEF

-109 SDTLLSKPIDLSGLS
+109 SDTLLSKPIDLSGMS
-124 AAFFMFYFQGKG
+124 TAFFMFYFQGKG

-161 SSFGVA
+161 SSLGIA
-167 MLEFEK
+167 MQEFEK

-185 DDFKFR
+185 GDFKFR

-271 NVDFQFNVYENN
+271 NVDFQFNIYENN

-386 KLNRPDTLRAIQM
+386 QLNRPDTLRAIQM
-399 YFPQMLDSVSDIPFK
+399 YFPQMLDSVSNIPFK
-414 LTIWKDINGQGNV
+414 LTIWKDINGQGDV

-433 YPVHTENGNY
+433 FPVHTENGNY

-481 EYMHYNVGSGW
+481 EYMYYNVGSGW

-507 SMNQIVSNIPNKN
+507 SMNQIVSNIPNLN
-520 NIFSFSVYPN
+520 NIFSVYPN
-530 PAKDNFFVE
+530 PAKDNFFIE
-539 SSANSN
+539 SSENSN

-559 FKSNLNR
+559 FKSNLNL
-566 TQIDVNDIASG
+566 TQIDVDDLERG
-577 AYILKIS
+577 VYILEIS

>member
-1 MKYIFLVFFNCIAF
+1 MKYKFLVFFNCIAF
-15 FLSSQEVCTDLVI
+15 FLSSQEVCTDLVV

-33 LNHTNLLN
+33 LNNPNLFT

-47 FLFFDDF
+47 LLFFDDF
-54 SAENVFVNNNLWDF
+54 STENIFVSDNLWDF
-68 SSVKVTR
+68 SSAKVTR

-86 ATFDGLNEY
+86 ATFDGLDEF

-109 SDTLLSKPIDLSGLS
+109 SDTLLSKPIDLSGMS
-124 AAFFMFYFQGKG
+124 TAFFMFYFQGKG

-161 SSFGVA
+161 SSLGIA
-167 MLEFEK
+167 MQEFEK

-185 DDFKFR
+185 GDFKFR

-386 KLNRPDTLRAIQM
+386 QLNRPDTLRAIQM
-399 YFPQMLDSVSDIPFK
+399 YFPQMLDSVSNIPFK
-414 LTIWKDINGQGNV
+414 LTIWKDINGQGDV

-433 YPVHTENGNY
+433 FPVHTENGNY

-481 EYMHYNVGSGW
+481 EYMYYNVGSGW

-507 SMNQIVSNIPNKN
+507 SMNKIVSNIPNLN
-520 NIFSFSVYPN
+520 NIFSVYPN
-530 PAKDNFFVE
+530 PAKDNFFIE

-559 FKSNLNR
+559 FKSNLNL
-566 TQIDVNDIASG
+566 TQIDVDDLERG
-577 AYILKIS
+577 VYILEIS

>member
-1 MKYIFLVFFNCIAF
+1 MKYKFLVFFNCIAF
-15 FLSSQEVCTDLVI
+15 FLSSQEVCTDLVV

-33 LNHTNLLN
+33 LNNPNLFT

-47 FLFFDDF
+47 LLFFDDF
-54 SAENVFVNNNLWDF
+54 STENIFVSDNLWDF
-68 SSVKVTR
+68 SSAKVTR
-75 NYAINPPSLGV
+75 NYAVNPPSIGV
-86 ATFDGLNEY
+86 ATFDGLDEF
-95 GLARDFSVINSSAP
+95 GLARDFSVINSTAP

-161 SSFGVA
+161 SSLGIA
-167 MLEFEK
+167 MQEFEK

-185 DDFKFR
+185 SDFKFR

-232 SPSFLKRYYEMPWT
+232 SPSFLNRYYEMPWT

-283 SQIYHYPTI
+283 SQIYHYPII

-386 KLNRPDTLRAIQM
+386 QLNRPDTLRAIQM
-399 YFPQMLDSVSDIPFK
+399 YFPQMLDSVSNIPFK
-414 LTIWKDINGQGNV
+414 LTIWKDINGQGDV

-433 YPVHTENGNY
+433 FPVHTENGNY

-481 EYMHYNVGSGW
+481 EYMYYNVGSGW

-507 SMNQIVSNIPNKN
+507 SMNQIVSNIPYKN
-520 NIFSFSVYPN
+520 NIFSVYPN
-530 PAKDNFFVE
+530 PAKDSFFIE

-566 TQIDVNDIASG
+566 TQIDVDDLERG
-577 AYILKIS
+577 VYILEIS
-584 NDSGVNYQKI
+584 NDSAVNYQKI

>member
-33 LNHTNLLN
+33 LNNTNLLN

-185 DDFKFR
+185 NDFKFR

-232 SPSFLKRYYEMPWT
+232 SPSFLNRYYEMPWT
-246 HFLNNEANELK
+246 HFLNNEATELK
-257 DSIDIILRNNSASV
+257 DSIDVILRNNSASV

-283 SQIYHYPTI
+283 SQIYHYPII

-316 DIQSNIFNSFEPDS
+316 DIQSNIFNSFELDS

-342 NSDIKINDTLYHN
+342 NSDIKNNDTLYHD
-355 QNFFSHFAYDDK
+355 QNFLSHFAYDDK

-414 LTIWKDINGQGNV
+414 LTIWKDISGQGNV

-481 EYMHYNVGSGW
+481 EYMYYNVGSGW

-520 NIFSFSVYPN
+520 NTYSVYPN
-530 PAKDNFFVE
+530 PATHNLFIE
-539 SSANSN
+539 STDNSN
-545 LISLYTLNGILIRK
+545 LISIYTLNGILIRK
-559 FKSNLNR
+559 FKYNLNII
-566 TQIDVNDIASG
+566 QIDVNDIASG

>member
-1 MKYIFLVFFNCIAF
+1 MKYKFLVFFNCIVF
-15 FLSSQEVCTDLVI
+15 SLSSQEVCTDLVV

-33 LNHTNLLN
+33 LNNPNLFT
-41 KGFPND
+41 KGFSND
-47 FLFFDDF
+47 LLFFDDF
-54 SAENVFVNNNLWDF
+54 STENIFVSDNLWDF
-68 SSVKVTR
+68 SSAKVTR

-86 ATFDGLNEY
+86 ATFDGLDEF
-95 GLARDFSVINSSAP
+95 GLARDFSVINSTAP
-109 SDTLLSKPIDLSGLS
+109 SDTLLSKPIDLSGMS

-161 SSFGVA
+161 SSLGIA
-167 MLEFEK
+167 MQEFEK

-185 DDFKFR
+185 GDFKFR

-386 KLNRPDTLRAIQM
+386 QLNRPDTLRAIQM
-399 YFPQMLDSVSDIPFK
+399 YFPQMLDSVSNIPFK
-414 LTIWKDINGQGNV
+414 LTIWKDINGQGDV

-433 YPVHTENGNY
+433 FPVHTENGNY

-481 EYMHYNVGSGW
+481 EYMYYNVGSGW

-520 NIFSFSVYPN
+520 NIFSVYPN
-530 PAKDNFFVE
+530 PAKDNFFIE

-559 FKSNLNR
+559 FKSNLNL
-566 TQIDVNDIASG
+566 TQIDVDDLERG
-577 AYILKIS
+577 VYILEIS

-594 LIQ
+594 LLQ

>member
-15 FLSSQEVCTDLVI
+15 FLSSQEVCTELI
-28 DPIYS
+28 NDPIYS
-33 LNHTNLLN
+33 LNNTNLLN
-41 KGFPND
+41 KGFSND

-54 SAENVFVNNNLWDF
+54 SAENVFVSNNLWDF

-95 GLARDFSVINSSAP
+95 GLARDISVINSSEP

-232 SPSFLKRYYEMPWT
+232 SPSFLNRYYEMPWT
-246 HFLNNEANELK
+246 HFLNNEATELK
-257 DSIDIILRNNSASV
+257 DSIDVILRNNSASV

-283 SQIYHYPTI
+283 SQIYHYPII
-292 GVSRNVTILDYD
+292 GLSRNVTILDYD

-316 DIQSNIFNSFEPDS
+316 DIQSNIFNSFELDS

-342 NSDIKINDTLYHN
+342 NSDIKNNDTLYHD

-414 LTIWKDINGQGNV
+414 LTIWKDINSQGNV

-481 EYMHYNVGSGW
+481 EYMYYNVGSGW

-520 NIFSFSVYPN
+520 NTNSVYPN
-530 PAKDNFFVE
+530 PASHNLFIE
-539 SSANSN
+539 STDNSN
-545 LISLYTLNGILIRK
+545 LISIYTLNGILIRK
-559 FKSNLNR
+559 FKYNLNII
-566 TQIDVNDIASG
+566 QIDVNDIASG

>member
-33 LNHTNLLN
+33 LNNTNLLN

-232 SPSFLKRYYEMPWT
+232 SPSFLNRYYEMPWT
-246 HFLNNEANELK
+246 HFLNNEATELK
-257 DSIDIILRNNSASV
+257 DSIDVILRNNSASV

-283 SQIYHYPTI
+283 SQIYHYPII

-316 DIQSNIFNSFEPDS
+316 DIQSNIFNSFELDS

-342 NSDIKINDTLYHN
+342 NSDIKNNDTLYHD
-355 QNFFSHFAYDDK
+355 QNFLSHFAYDDK

-386 KLNRPDTLRAIQM
+386 QLNRPDTLRAIQM

-481 EYMHYNVGSGW
+481 EYMYYNVGSGW

-507 SMNQIVSNIPNKN
+507 SMNQIVSNVPNKN
-520 NIFSFSVYPN
+520 NTYSVYPN
-530 PAKDNFFVE
+530 PATHNLFIE
-539 SSANSN
+539 STDNSN
-545 LISLYTLNGILIRK
+545 LISIYTLNGILIRK
-559 FKSNLNR
+559 FKYNLNII
-566 TQIDVNDIASG
+566 QIDVNDIASG

>member
-33 LNHTNLLN
+33 LNNTNLLN

-54 SAENVFVNNNLWDF
+54 SAENVFVNNSLWDF

-232 SPSFLKRYYEMPWT
+232 SPSFLNRYYEMPWT
-246 HFLNNEANELK
+246 HFLNNEATELK
-257 DSIDIILRNNSASV
+257 DSIDVILRNNSASV

-283 SQIYHYPTI
+283 SQIYHYPII

-316 DIQSNIFNSFEPDS
+316 DIQSNIFNSFELDS

-342 NSDIKINDTLYHN
+342 NSDIKNNDTLYHD
-355 QNFFSHFAYDDK
+355 QNFLSHFAYDDK

-481 EYMHYNVGSGW
+481 EYMYYNVGSGW

-507 SMNQIVSNIPNKN
+507 SMKQIVSNIPNKN
-520 NIFSFSVYPN
+520 NTYSVYPN
-530 PAKDNFFVE
+530 PATHNLFIE
-539 SSANSN
+539 STDNSN
-545 LISLYTLNGILIRK
+545 LISIYTLNGILIRK
-559 FKSNLNR
+559 FKYNLNII
-566 TQIDVNDIASG
+566 QIDVNDIASG

>member
-1 MKYIFLVFFNCIAF
+1 MKYKFLIFFKCIAF
-15 FLSSQEVCTDLVI
+15 FLSSQEVCTDLVV

-33 LNHTNLLN
+33 LNNPNLFT

-47 FLFFDDF
+47 LLFFDDF
-54 SAENVFVNNNLWDF
+54 STENIFVSDNLWDF
-68 SSVKVTR
+68 SSAKVTR
-75 NYAINPPSLGV
+75 NYAVNPPSIGV
-86 ATFDGLNEY
+86 ATFDGLDEF

-136 LGETPEIQDKLVL
+136 LGETPDIEDKLVL

-161 SSFGVA
+161 SSLGIA
-167 MLEFEK
+167 MQEFEK

-185 DDFKFR
+185 GDFKFR

-232 SPSFLKRYYEMPWT
+232 SPSFLNRYYEMPWT

-283 SQIYHYPTI
+283 SQIYHYPVI

-386 KLNRPDTLRAIQM
+386 QLNRPDTLRAIQM
-399 YFPQMLDSVSDIPFK
+399 YFPQMLDSVSNIPFK
-414 LTIWKDINGQGNV
+414 LTIWKDINGQGDV

-433 YPVHTENGNY
+433 FPVHTENGNY

-451 FQLVGTFYVG
+451 FQLVGTFYIG

-469 LNIGLD
+469 LNVGLD

-507 SMNQIVSNIPNKN
+507 SMNQIVSNIPYKN
-520 NIFSFSVYPN
+520 NIFSVYPN
-530 PAKDNFFVE
+530 PAKDSFFIE

-566 TQIDVNDIASG
+566 TQIDVDDLERG
-577 AYILKIS
+577 VYILEIS
-584 NDSGVNYQKI
+584 NDSAVNYQKI